1 MDVQSL
7 LEGVGPWALVVIA
20 VVVFIESGLL
30 FPFLPG
36 DSLLVTAGLV
46 HERLGLAVPVIAVVA
61 FVAAAAGDQVGYLLG
76 DTFGAR
82 LFKDDAR
89 ILKTSRLR
97 ETEAFFQK
105 YGGRALVLGRFVPV
119 IRTYVPLAAG
129 SARYPYRRFLP
140 WNLLGAFLWAVG
152 VTVVGSLLGGVPFIT
167 DNIDVLLT
175 AIVLLSVAPIVI
187 DQLRK
192 RLRAR
197 RSRSGAEPQTPPN
210 VTTASVA
217 NPANKPTSTP

>member
-7 LEGVGPWALVVIA
+7 LEGVGPWALVLIA
-20 VVVFIESGLL
+20 VFVFIESGLL

-36 DSLLVTAGLV
+36 DSLLVTAGLA
-46 HERLGLAVPVIAVVA
+46 HESLGLSVPVIALVA

-76 DTFGAR
+76 ERFGSR
-82 LFKDDAR
+82 LFKEDAR

-97 ETEAFFQK
+97 ETEAFFEK

-119 IRTYVPLAAG
+119 VRTYVPLAAG

-140 WNLLGAFLWAVG
+140 WNLVGAFLWAVG
-152 VTVVGSLLGGVPFIT
+152 VTVVGSLLSGVPFIT

-175 AIVLLSVAPIVI
+175 VIVLVSVLPVI
-187 DQLRK
+187 IGQVRK
-192 RLRAR
+192 RILAR
-197 RSRSGAEPQTPPN
+197 RAEPDPG
-210 VTTASVA
+210 
-217 NPANKPTSTP
+217 

>member
-1 MDVQSL
+1 MNVQSL
-7 LEGVGPWALVVIA
+7 LEAVGPWALVVIA
-20 VVVFIESGLL
+20 VFVFIESGLL

-36 DSLLVTAGLV
+36 DSLLVTAGLT
-46 HERLGLAVPVIAVVA
+46 HQALGLSVPVIAIVA
-61 FVAAAAGDQVGYLLG
+61 FIAAAAGDQVGYFLG
-76 DTFGAR
+76 DRFGAR

-89 ILKTSRLR
+89 ILKTERLR
-97 ETEAFFQK
+97 ETEAFFEK

-167 DNIDVLLT
+167 NNIDVLLT
-175 AIVLLSVAPIVI
+175 VIVVVSVLPIVI
-187 DQLRK
+187 GQVRK
-192 RLRAR
+192 RIRAR
-197 RSRSGAEPQTPPN
+197 R
-210 VTTASVA
+210 VA
-217 NPANKPTSTP
+217 

>member
-1 MDVQSL
+1 MNVQSL
-7 LEGVGPWALVVIA
+7 LEAVGPWALVVIA
-20 VVVFIESGLL
+20 VFVFIESGLL

-36 DSLLVTAGLV
+36 DSLLVTAGLA
-46 HERLGLAVPVIAVVA
+46 HEALGLSVPVIALVA
-61 FVAAAAGDQVGYLLG
+61 FLAAAAGDQVGYLLG
-76 DTFGAR
+76 DRFGSR

-89 ILKTSRLR
+89 GLKTSRLR
-97 ETEAFFQK
+97 ETEAFFEK

-152 VTVVGSLLGGVPFIT
+152 VTVVGSLLGGGPLIT

-175 AIVLLSVAPIVI
+175 VVVLVSVLPVIVSQV
-187 DQLRK
+187 RK
-192 RLRAR
+192 RLKGRRA
-197 RSRSGAEPQTPPN
+197 A
-210 VTTASVA
+210 
-217 NPANKPTSTP
+217 

>member
-20 VVVFIESGLL
+20 VFVFIESGLL

-36 DSLLVTAGLV
+36 DSLLVTAGLA
-46 HERLGLAVPVIAVVA
+46 HQSLGLSVPVIALVA
-61 FVAAAAGDQVGYLLG
+61 FVAAAAGDQVGYLLS
-76 DTFGAR
+76 DRFGSR
-82 LFKDDAR
+82 LFKEDAR

-97 ETEAFFQK
+97 ETEAFFEH

-119 IRTYVPLAAG
+119 VRTYVPLAAG

-152 VTVVGSLLGGVPFIT
+152 VTVVGSLLGGVPFIA

-175 AIVLLSVAPIVI
+175 VIVLVSVLPVI
-187 DQLRK
+187 IGQVRK
-192 RLRAR
+192 RVLAR
-197 RSRSGAEPQTPPN
+197 RAAAPDPG
-210 VTTASVA
+210 
-217 NPANKPTSTP
+217 

>member
-7 LEGVGPWALVVIA
+7 LEGLGPWALLAIA
-20 VVVFIESGLL
+20 VVVFIESGVL

-36 DSLLVTAGLV
+36 DSLLITAGLA
-46 HERLGLAVPVIAVVA
+46 HEQLGLAVPVIALVA
-61 FVAAAAGDQVGYLLG
+61 FVSAAAGDQVGYLLG
-76 DTFGAR
+76 DRFGAR

-89 ILKTSRLR
+89 VLKTSRLR
-97 ETEAFFQK
+97 ATEAFFER

-140 WNLLGAFLWAVG
+140 WNLLGGFLWAVG
-152 VTVVGSLLGGVPFIT
+152 VTVAGSLLGGVPFIT
-167 DNIDVLLT
+167 DNIEVLL
-175 AIVLLSVAPIVI
+175 AVIVLVSVLPIVI
-187 DQLRK
+187 EQLRK

-197 RSRSGAEPQTPPN
+197 RAAE
-210 VTTASVA
+210 S
-217 NPANKPTSTP
+217 

>member
-1 MDVQSL
+1 MNVQSL
-7 LEGVGPWALVVIA
+7 LEAVGPWALLVIA
-20 VVVFIESGLL
+20 GFVFIESGLL

-36 DSLLVTAGLV
+36 DSLLVTAGLA
-46 HERLGLAVPVIAVVA
+46 HQSLGLSVPLIALVA
-61 FVAAAAGDQVGYLLG
+61 FLAAVAGDQVGYLLG
-76 DTFGAR
+76 DKFGAR
-82 LFKDDAR
+82 LFKEDAR

-97 ETEAFFQK
+97 ETEAFFAK

-152 VTVVGSLLGGVPFIT
+152 VTVVGSLLSGVPFIT

-175 AIVLLSVAPIVI
+175 VVVFVSVLPVVVGQI
-187 DQLRK
+187 RK
-192 RLRAR
+192 RMKVR
-197 RSRSGAEPQTPPN
+197 REA
-210 VTTASVA
+210 
-217 NPANKPTSTP
+217 

>member
-1 MDVQSL
+1 MDVHSL
-7 LEGVGPWALVVIA
+7 LIAVGPWALVVIA
-20 VVVFIESGLL
+20 GFVFIESGLL

-36 DSLLVTAGLV
+36 DSLLVTAGLI
-46 HERLGLAVPVIAVVA
+46 HQSLGLSVAVIALVG
-61 FVAAAAGDQVGYLLG
+61 FLAAVAGDQVGYLLG
-76 DTFGAR
+76 DKFGAR
-82 LFKDDAR
+82 LFKEDAR

-97 ETEAFFQK
+97 ETEAFFAK

-167 DNIDVLLT
+167 NNIDVLLT
-175 AIVLLSVAPIVI
+175 VVVLISVLPVI
-187 DQLRK
+187 IGALR
-192 RLRAR
+192 RRARAR
-197 RSRSGAEPQTPPN
+197 RTAGSEVPQDAEVRDQHR
-210 VTTASVA
+210 
-217 NPANKPTSTP
+217 

>member
-20 VVVFIESGLL
+20 VFVFIESGLL

-36 DSLLVTAGLV
+36 DSLLVTAGLA
-46 HERLGLAVPVIAVVA
+46 HQSLGLSVPVIALVA

-76 DTFGAR
+76 DRFGSR
-82 LFKDDAR
+82 LFKEDAR

-97 ETEAFFQK
+97 ETEAFFEK

-119 IRTYVPLAAG
+119 VRTYVPLAAG

-152 VTVVGSLLGGVPFIT
+152 VTVVGSLLSGVPFIT

-175 AIVLLSVAPIVI
+175 VIVLVSVLPVI
-187 DQLRK
+187 IGQVRK
-192 RLRAR
+192 RIHAR
-197 RSRSGAEPQTPPN
+197 RAAAPDPG
-210 VTTASVA
+210 
-217 NPANKPTSTP
+217 